1 VPLLW
6 LVLRHANVSLRRKPD
21 HVTLPYFFNRT
32 AFALHPAKAR
42 RYNQGLTERMTGASS
57 GGLVVISYLIR
68 HNLPSIDSY
77 WPRSAGGSL
86 RERAVVSQFQR
97 IARTLNVVVV
107 AGFAVA
113 ALAACPYARGEP
125 AGSTPPS
132 VVPTPQPKSAP
143 HPATVQGADSRI
155 NTAEIVE
162 RVNKELGI
170 NLEATTAS
178 WQLGLD
184 RLESD
189 LARPRQRYSD
199 LNRFRDELQR
209 IRSETDDAWKKIQ
222 PGLDADR
229 AQMKLLGPA
238 PAAGQPQEP
247 EQAALGRAELNY
259 HFGLLSAG
267 QATVKSTNLRI
278 DNLLNAIQEIR
289 RKNFASVLFQ
299 PIPGV
304 YAYETWSKLPEYV
317 PQAASKLRDLIA
329 DWWRDVQDRDG
340 VTRIAVE
347 ALLMSLLLSLASW
360 WGVRRLRRWQDAGE
374 PPYWRRAS
382 SAAGVIL
389 LRALPVVA
397 PVVFLYVMIADAQP
411 LPERVDWLFY
421 LTTQSIVTVFTV
433 GALVTAAFAP
443 GAPRWRL
450 IAVSDMRAA
459 RICGLVVLLALLYS
473 LANLLYVITRLVQA
487 PFALTIAVA
496 LPSSLLLAGLV
507 VALLRTT
514 RAGAAGAVPSA
525 HLFRALRVAIW
536 AIVVAIVVCALT
548 GYLPLARFLAQQL
561 IVTGSILALVY
572 LLLLWIDGF
581 SQALSDDGT
590 GMGQWLKRGA
600 GLQRREQLTLP
611 ISLLLKFIV
620 LVLSVPFIML
630 QWGYAWPD
638 IREWYRQLFFGLHI
652 GNTEVTLG
660 ALLASIIVFGLGY
673 AGARLFQGWLDA
685 QVLQTAGISG
695 GVRQSI
701 RTGVGYV
708 GIMVAA
714 LAAFSYAGFNLSSL
728 AIVAGALSVGIGFGL
743 QNLINNFVSGLI
755 LLAERPI
762 SVGDRVVVGGEEGFV
777 RKISVRSTELET
789 FDGANVLIPNS
800 YFISEK
806 VKNWTFRNN
815 ICRIV
820 IPIGATYGSDPRQVQ
835 SVLLTVASSHPEVL
849 TAPEPSVTLDEF
861 AAASLRFTLCA
872 FVGDIAKSGRVRTDL
887 AMSILDAFD
896 KAGIAIPCGQT
907 DITIRQMDWLREMIV
922 ESASLPAGR
931 RSANGRKKSSE
942 AAAADVSVL
951 AK

>member
-1 VPLLW
+1 
-6 LVLRHANVSLRRKPD
+6 
-21 HVTLPYFFNRT
+21 
-32 AFALHPAKAR
+32 
-42 RYNQGLTERMTGASS
+42 M
-57 GGLVVISYLIR
+57 
-68 HNLPSIDSY
+68 
-77 WPRSAGGSL
+77 
-86 RERAVVSQFQR
+86 VSQFRR
-97 IARTLNVVVV
+97 IAWTLNFVVV
-107 AGFAVA
+107 AGIAVA
-113 ALAACPYARGEP
+113 ALAACPYAHGEP
-125 AGSTPPS
+125 AGSTLPSAVPP
-132 VVPTPQPKSAP
+132 PQAKPAP
-143 HPATVQGADSRI
+143 DTAMVQGADSRI
-155 NTAEIVE
+155 NTAEIVK

-170 NLEATTAS
+170 NLEATTAG
-178 WQLGLD
+178 WQHGLD

-189 LARPRQRYSD
+189 LGRPRLRYSD

-209 IRSETDDAWKKIQ
+209 IRSETNDAWKKIQ
-222 PGLDADR
+222 PALDADR

-259 HFGLLSAG
+259 HFGFLSAG

-278 DNLLNAIQEIR
+278 DNLLNAIQEIH
-289 RKNFASVLFQ
+289 RKNFASVLLQ

-317 PQAASKLRDLIA
+317 PQTVGKIRDLIA
-329 DWWRDVQDRDG
+329 NWWRDVQVRAD
-340 VTRIAVE
+340 VARIALE

-360 WGVRRLRRWQDAGE
+360 RGVRRLRRWQDASE

-382 SAAGVIL
+382 TAAGVVL
-389 LRALPVVA
+389 LHALPVVA
-397 PVVFLYVMIADAQP
+397 PVVFLYTMIAVAQP

-421 LTTQSIVTVFTV
+421 LTTQSIVIVFTV

-459 RICGLVVLLALLYS
+459 RVCSLVVLLAFIYSLTSLLYG
-473 LANLLYVITRLVQA
+473 ITRLVQA

-525 HLFRALRVAIW
+525 RLFRALRLAVW

-572 LLLLWIDGF
+572 LLLLWVDGF
-581 SQALSDDGT
+581 AQALSDDGT
-590 GMGQWLKRGA
+590 VTGQWLTRGVR
-600 GLQRREQLTLP
+600 LQRREQLTLP
-611 ISLLLKFIV
+611 ISLILKFIV

-638 IREWYRQLFFGLHI
+638 IREWYRQLLFGLHI

-660 ALLASIIVFGLGY
+660 ALVASLIVFGLGY

-685 QVLQTAGISG
+685 QVLQPAGISG

-714 LAAFSYAGFNLSSL
+714 LAAFSYAGFNLSNL

-762 SVGDRVVVGGEEGFV
+762 RVGDRVVVGGEEGYV
-777 RKISVRSTELET
+777 RQISVRSTELET
-789 FDGANVLIPNS
+789 FDGASVLIPNS

-835 SVLLTVASSHPEVL
+835 SVLLTVASNHPEVL
-849 TAPEPSVTLDEF
+849 AAPEPSVTLDEF
-861 AAASLRFTLCA
+861 AATSLRFTLYA

-887 AMSILDAFD
+887 AMAILEVFD
-896 KAGIAIPCGQT
+896 KADIAIPCGQT

-931 RSANGRKKSSE
+931 SSANGRKKSSE
-942 AAAADVSVL
+942 ATAADISVL
-951 AK
+951 TK